1 VVVQEEQLQKEATIA
16 DCFRGVNL
24 KRSLISC
31 GAFACQH
38 FVGIVFVLGYS
49 TYFFQLAGLET
60 TRSFDLGVG
69 VTACGV
75 AGNIASWFIVDSF
88 GRRKVF
94 IGGMGCLTCLLLL
107 IGIMVRPISASHHSY
122 GEHKLNSYVR
132 MSSLHLAPNGSKPLA
147 LLSTHSFTS

>member
-1 VVVQEEQLQKEATIA
+1 M
-16 DCFRGVNL
+16 
-24 KRSLISC
+24 KRSLIST

-94 IGGMGCLTCLLLL
+94 VGGMACLTFLLLL
-107 IGIMVRPISASHHSY
+107 IGIMVR
-122 GEHKLNSYVR
+122 L
-132 MSSLHLAPNGSKPLA
+132 GS
-147 LLSTHSFTS
+147 